1 MSFMILH
8 YVVLVCR
15 VEKCISCYIKLAVV
29 WCKCVTYTVNVELL
43 SESDTLVCCLWHV
56 GMVPYEPELVQLA
69 NGDVLSVRTWPCWGM
84 DVKYGKNTDISYG
97 PWADRQR

>member
-1 MSFMILH
+1 M
-8 YVVLVCR
+8 VVVVVVA
-15 VEKCISCYIKLAVV
+15 VEVIGTSVTLDC
-29 WCKCVTYTVNVELL
+29 WCA
-43 SESDTLVCCLWHV
+43 HV